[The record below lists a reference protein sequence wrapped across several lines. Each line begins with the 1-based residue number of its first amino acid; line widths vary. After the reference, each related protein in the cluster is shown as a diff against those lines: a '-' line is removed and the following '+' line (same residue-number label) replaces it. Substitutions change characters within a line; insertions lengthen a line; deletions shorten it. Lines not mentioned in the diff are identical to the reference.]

1 MDKLL
6 AVGQERKE
14 AFRAVPEAASRVR
27 LLATSFRAAFDAERE
42 AITEE
47 RQRMSIAIP
56 GLSPS
61 AEDALTELSV
71 AMKKKNGRLDVAAG
85 SLDPAISKEFAT
97 VSRALDERFGR
108 NAILRGELDVINR
121 VPPAQRRAFE
131 VMREQLKVLQQV
143 VRMQASQNIVAERH
157 RRVLDRARGVILFNQ

>member
-1 MDKLL
+1 
-6 AVGQERKE
+6 
-14 AFRAVPEAASRVR
+14 
-27 LLATSFRAAFDAERE
+27 
-42 AITEE
+42 
-47 RQRMSIAIP
+47 
-56 GLSPS
+56 
-61 AEDALTELSV
+61 
-71 AMKKKNGRLDVAAG
+71 MKKKNGRLDVAAG

-143 VRMQASQNIVAERH
+143 VRMHASQNIVAERH